1 LNFRR
6 KKSDERISKDQME
19 EAIVECQIEL
29 GISFRVL
36 ENAQEV
42 CEWLFR
48 YTKAVAKEPY
58 K

>member
-6 KKSDERISKDQME
+6 KKNDGRISKDELE
-19 EAIVECQIEL
+19 EAIVDCQIDL
-29 GISFRVL
+29 GVSFRLL

-48 YTKAVAKEPY
+48 YTKAVAKEPF